1 MPTEKTPPSHALDI
15 DRVRELFNTSR
26 QGLSS
31 TEAARRLESYGP
43 NQLKEAVRRSPLAM
57 LLEQFRDPMI
67 ILLLVAAVIS
77 GMVGE
82 PRDTVVILVIVV
94 LNSII
99 GFIQE
104 YRAEKAMAAL
114 KAMAAPWAVVI
125 RGGAMTRVAAR
136 DLVVGDLVELE
147 AGTIVPA
154 DLRLAETSALKIDE
168 APLTGESAPVQKNNL
183 LVVEADPSLGDRKN
197 MAYKGTRVTYGRG
210 LGVVVA
216 TGMATEMGR
225 IAGLLEQTE
234 ELKTPLQ
241 RRLAR
246 VGRNLAVAAILI
258 CAVVFVFGIL
268 RGQDVLLMFL
278 TAVSLAV
285 AAVPEALPAVVTIS
299 LAIGARQMIK
309 HQALIRRLPAVE
321 TLGSTTVICTDKT
334 GTLTLNQMTVEQLLD
349 ADFQPIT
356 EVPSLVRHT
365 PHTSPLGRLLLA
377 MALSNDI
384 KPDEK
389 GEPVGDPTEVAIY
402 QKAAALGFVKQDLL
416 DRYPRVADIPFSS
429 ERQAMTTVHQTPDG
443 DFLALTKGG
452 FEAVAAKC
460 KDIDTRTAEQ
470 RLAGMAGA
478 GLRVLAYGCRNL
490 EVLPGELLPEQV
502 ERDLDFLGLSGALDP
517 PRPEAAEAVRTC
529 VAAGIRPVMITGD
542 HPLTAANIA
551 RRLGIAD
558 RRQDRVVTGRELAGM
573 TEAGL
578 KEVVGRVAV
587 YARVAPEQKLKL
599 VAALQE
605 RGEAVAMT
613 GDGVNDAPALK
624 KAEIGIAMGIT
635 GTDVAKEAAGMIL
648 LDDNFATIVRAVR
661 EGRKIYDNIRKFVKY
676 TLTSNAGEIWT
687 IFLAPFLGMPIPL
700 LPIHILW
707 INLVTDG
714 APGLALTAEPAE
726 TEIMRRPPRPPDES
740 LFSRGLWQQILWV
753 GALMGGVCL
762 FTLKIALVNGWHW
775 QTMVF
780 TVLCL
785 SQFGNSLAIR
795 SERDSLFGQGLL
807 SNPFLFW
814 AVLISVGLQL
824 AIIYLPAL
832 QVIFHTQALGLV
844 ELLIALGL
852 STLVF
857 WGVELEKLLV
867 RRGVIHY

>member
-1 MPTEKTPPSHALDI
+1 RA
-15 DRVRELFNTSR
+15 LFNPSPK
-26 QGLSS
+26 GLTS
-31 TEAARRLESYGP
+31 TEAARRLERYGL
-43 NQLKEAVRRSPLAM
+43 NELREAAKRSPLAM
-57 LLEQFRDPMI
+57 LLDQFRDPMI
-67 ILLLVAAVIS
+67 ILLLVAAVVS
-77 GMVGE
+77 GVIGE
-82 PRDTVVILVIVV
+82 SQDTIVILVIVI

-99 GFIQE
+99 GFVQE

-125 RGGAMTRVAAR
+125 RDGVVTRIAAR
-136 DLVVGDLVELE
+136 DLVAGDLVELE
-147 AGTIVPA
+147 AGMIVPA
-154 DLRLAETSALKIDE
+154 DLRLVETSVLKIDE
-168 APLTGESAPVQKNNL
+168 APLTGESVPVEKNTLRIADAAP
-183 LVVEADPSLGDRKN
+183 PLGDRKN
-197 MAYKGTRVTYGRG
+197 MAYRGTRVTYGRG

-225 IAGLLEQTE
+225 IAGLLEETE

-268 RGQDVLLMFL
+268 RGEDVMLMFL

-356 EVPSLVRHT
+356 EVPPQVRDT
-365 PHTSPLGRLLLA
+365 PHVSPLGRLLLA
-377 MALSNDI
+377 MALSNDV
-384 KPDEK
+384 KPDEN

-402 QKAAALGFVKQDLL
+402 QKAAELGFAKEGLV
-416 DRYPRVADIPFSS
+416 DRYPRVAEIPFSS

-443 DFLALTKGG
+443 DFLVFTKGG
-452 FEAVAAKC
+452 FEAVTDKC
-460 KDIDTRTAEQ
+460 NDIDTRTAEQ
-470 RLAGMAGA
+470 RLAEMAGA
-478 GLRVLAYGCRNL
+478 GLRTLAYGCRNL
-490 EVLPGELLPEQV
+490 DVLPRELLPEQV
-502 ERDLDFLGLSGALDP
+502 ENGLAFLGLSGALDP
-517 PRPEAAEAVRTC
+517 PRPEAGEAVRTC

-551 RRLGIAD
+551 LRLGIIDSREA
-558 RRQDRVVTGRELAGM
+558 RVVTGRELAEM
-573 TEAGL
+573 APAEL
-578 KEVVGRVAV
+578 VEVVDRVAV

-599 VAALQE
+599 VAALQQ

-624 KAEIGIAMGIT
+624 KADIGISMGIT
-635 GTDVAKEAAGMIL
+635 GTDVAKEASSMIL

-661 EGRKIYDNIRKFVKY
+661 EGRKIYDNICKFVKY

-687 IFLAPFLGMPIPL
+687 IFLAPFFGMPIPL

-726 TEIMRRPPRPPDES
+726 AEIMHRPPRPPDES
-740 LFSRGLWQQILWV
+740 FFARGLWQQIIWV
-753 GALMGGVCL
+753 GVLMGGVCL

-795 SERDSLFGQGLL
+795 SDRDSLFKQGLL

-824 AIIYLPAL
+824 AIIYVPVL
-832 QVIFHTQALGLV
+832 QSIFHTQALGPT

-867 RRGVIHY
+867 RRGWIHY